1 MAEGLPDVK
10 IKIELDTADAL
21 KKLQKIESRVKRNST
36 LLGSLRGGGG
46 GGGRGGGGGGGRG
59 GRGGG
64 DPVSGALRS
73 TARSVSSM
81 KVPDLFKLGANA
93 GISAAQGIIRGTAIA
108 AAGVASIMPFAGPVV
123 ASGIRLSGEVG
134 ARTVGTAMKAIVPF
148 LEFGAGPATAIG
160 MEALKASGVKL
171 PGLEGFSKIIESK
184 LHEMSEEITRLRSW
198 TAGVQL
204 AIDNGSNAIKA
215 SVGADLSPNE
225 GFVVGLMGTSRMIG
239 ELNYELQANI
249 KKVVYSQASEVIK
262 RGISQAPG
270 SGG

>member
-10 IKIELDTADAL
+10 IKIELDTAEAL

-46 GGGRGGGGGGGRG
+46 GGGGGRGGGRG

-108 AAGVASIMPFAGPVV
+108 AAGIASIVPFAGPVV
-123 ASGIRLSGEVG
+123 AAGIRMSGEVG
-134 ARTVGTAMKAIVPF
+134 ARTAGTAMKTIVPF
-148 LEFGAGPATAIG
+148 LEFGAVPATDIG
-160 MEALKASGVKL
+160 MSILKKAGVDL
-171 PGLEGFSKIIESK
+171 PGLDAFGKIVQEQLGNMSK
-184 LHEMSEEITRLRSW
+184 EITELRSI
-198 TAGVQL
+198 TSGVQL
-204 AIDNGSNAIKA
+204 AIDNSTNAVKA
-215 SVGADLSPNE
+215 SVGAGLPLNE
-225 GFVVGLMGTSRMIG
+225 AFVKELAGASYEIG
-239 ELNYELQANI
+239 KTNSQFQAAI
-249 KKVVYSQASEVIK
+249 KKTWLSQAGEILK
-262 RGISQAPG
+262 DALPQAIG
-270 SGG
+270 KGQS